1 MRVVHQSRL
10 RHPRSAAVVA
20 AGLTVAVAAGTFGVV
35 GTAVAAPDPSV
46 PPAVTLSPLGTY
58 STGQLD
64 ESAAEIVAFHAAST
78 RLFVVNAQSG
88 KVDVLD
94 ARDPSAP
101 TRLFEL
107 AVGGTASADDSVVA
121 ADAVVNSVAIRPDG
135 LAVAAV
141 ESGTKT
147 DDGWLVLFDAA
158 APVTTPGAAPA
169 NAILGAVRVGAL
181 PDMVTFSPDGSRI
194 AVANEGEPADDY
206 SVDPEGSVSIV
217 AAPANLAS
225 ATQADVRTATFHAFE
240 AGGTRPLPAGVR
252 VFGGRE
258 AAGTGTPERPVSENL
273 EPEYIAWDATGTV
286 AYASVQEANAL
297 AVVDVASATV
307 TDLLPLGTQ
316 DHLAASKGLDASDK
330 DGRIDIR
337 AWPVKGLYQPDTI
350 ASYQAGGATYLVTA
364 NEGDSRDWA
373 GYSEVK
379 RVKDLGKKGVP
390 GLCADA
396 FSSFVGAPGNPATLA
411 DLTADSHVGRLNV
424 STASG
429 LRADGSCYEE
439 LYSYGS
445 RSFSIWSTDG
455 RQVFDS
461 GDAFEQLVASVEP
474 DFFNSN
480 HTESG
485 FDGRSDDKGPEPEGL
500 TLGEVGG
507 RTYAFIGFERVGGI
521 AVYDVT
527 DPAHATYV
535 SYVNHRDFS
544 VSAEATPERLAEAG
558 DLGPEGLTFVPASDS
573 PTGAPLLAVGN
584 EISGTTTFYGV
595 DVPGAEPDDGRID
608 LTVTIPAAPIE
619 PGEFVW
625 TVDGGSRVVDLG
637 TARLAGDHLA
647 ATGRLSAVTVT
658 DTRATAPA
666 WSVSAQVDD
675 FTSGAGA
682 GARTL
687 PGKHLGWTP
696 SLVTAGGG
704 TLAGAPV
711 ASGLVSGNGLADSA
725 LLGSAAAG
733 HELGSAVLGA
743 DLDLRFPVD
752 AAAGTYTATLTL
764 TAIG

>member
-10 RHPRSAAVVA
+10 PHPRAIGVAA
-20 AGLTVAVAAGTFGVV
+20 AGLAVAVAAGTFGGV

-46 PPAVTLSPLGTY
+46 PPPVTLSPLGTY

-64 ESAAEIVAFHAAST
+64 ESAAEIVAFHAASQ

-88 KVDVLD
+88 RVDVLD

-107 AVGGTASADDSVVA
+107 AVGGTASADGSVVA

-141 ESGTKT
+141 ESSPKT

-158 APVTTPGAAPA
+158 APVTTPGTAPVD
-169 NAILGAVRVGAL
+169 AILGAVRVGAL
-181 PDMVTFSPDGSRI
+181 PDMVTFSPDGTRI
-194 AVANEGEPADDY
+194 AVANEGEPADDH
-206 SVDPEGSVSIV
+206 SVDPEGSISIV
-217 AAPANLAS
+217 TAPAGLTS
-225 ATQADVRTATFHAFE
+225 AAQGDVRTATFHAFE
-240 AGGTRPLPAGVR
+240 AGGTMPLPAGVR

-258 AAGTGTPERPVSENL
+258 AAGTGTPARPVSENL

-316 DHLAASKGLDASDK
+316 DHLAAGKGLDASDK
-330 DGRIDIR
+330 DGKIDIR
-337 AWPVKGLYQPDTI
+337 SWPVKGLYQPDTI

-373 GYSEVK
+373 GYSEVS

-390 GLCADA
+390 GLCSDA
-396 FSSFVGAPGNPATLA
+396 FSSFLGAPGNPATLA
-411 DLTADSHVGRLNV
+411 ELTADAHLGRLNV

-439 LYSYGS
+439 LSSYGS

-461 GDAFEQLVASVEP
+461 GDAFEQLVASVNP

-480 HTESG
+480 HTASG

-521 AVYDVT
+521 AVFDVT
-527 DPAHATYV
+527 DPARATYV

-544 VSAEATPERLAEAG
+544 VSAEATPEKLAEAG
-558 DLGPEGLTFVPASDS
+558 DLGPEGLTFVPANDS
-573 PTGAPLLAVGN
+573 PTGAPLLVVGN
-584 EISGTTTFYGV
+584 EVSGTTTFYGV
-595 DVPGAEPDDGRID
+595 DVPGAEPGDGQID
-608 LTVTIPAAPIE
+608 LTVTIPAAPVE

-637 TARLAGDHLA
+637 TAGLAGDHLA
-647 ATGRLSAVTVT
+647 ATGRLGAVTVT
-658 DTRATAPA
+658 DTRATSPA
-666 WSVSAQVDD
+666 WSVSAQVGD
-675 FTSGAGA
+675 FTTTA

-696 SLVTAGGG
+696 SLVTPGGG

-733 HELGSAVLGA
+733 HEPGSAVLGA
-743 DLDLRFPVD
+743 DLDLRLPVD

>member
-1 MRVVHQSRL
+1 MRVVHQSRP
-10 RHPRSAAVVA
+10 RHPRIVGVA
-20 AGLTVAVAAGTFGVV
+20 AASLAVTVAAGTFGVV
-35 GTAVAAPDPSV
+35 GTAVAAPDPAV
-46 PPAVTLSPLGTY
+46 PPAVALSPLGTF
-58 STGQLD
+58 STGRLD
-64 ESAAEIVAFHAAST
+64 ESAAEIVAFHAASK

-94 ARDPSAP
+94 AQDPSAP

-107 AVGGTASADDSVVA
+107 AVGGTASADGSVVA

-206 SVDPEGSVSIV
+206 SVDPEGSISIV
-217 AAPANLAS
+217 AAPAGLAS
-225 ATQADVRTATFHAFE
+225 AAQADVRTATFHAFE
-240 AGGTRPLPAGVR
+240 AGGTQPLPAGVR

-273 EPEYIAWDATGTV
+273 EPEYIAWDATGTL

-307 TDLLPLGTQ
+307 TGLLPLGTQ
-316 DHLAASKGLDASDK
+316 DHLAAG
-330 DGRIDIR
+330 
-337 AWPVKGLYQPDTI
+337 KGLYQPDTI

-364 NEGDSRDWA
+364 NEGDSRDWS

-396 FSSFVGAPGNPATLA
+396 FSSFVGAPGHPATVA
-411 DLTADSHVGRLNV
+411 DLTADTHLGRLNV

-439 LYSYGS
+439 LSSYGS

-461 GDAFEQLVASVEP
+461 GDAFEQLVASVNP

-480 HTESG
+480 HAGSG

-521 AVYDVT
+521 AVFDVT
-527 DPAHATYV
+527 DPARATYV

-544 VSAEATPERLAEAG
+544 VSAEATPEKLAEAG

-595 DVPGAEPDDGRID
+595 DVPGAGSDDGRID
-608 LTVTIPAAPIE
+608 LTVTVPAAPVE

-675 FTSGAGA
+675 FTSGTGA

-687 PGKHLGWTP
+687 PGRHLGWTP

-711 ASGLVSGNGLADSA
+711 ASGLVSGSGLAESA
-725 LLGSAAAG
+725 LLGSASAG
-733 HELGSAVLGA
+733 HEPGSAVLGA

>member
-1 MRVVHQSRL
+1 MRVVHQSR
-10 RHPRSAAVVA
+10 RHGKAAGIVA

-64 ESAAEIVAFHAAST
+64 ESAAEIVAFHAASK

-94 ARDPSAP
+94 AQDPTAP

-107 AVGGTASADDSVVA
+107 AVGGTASADGSVVA

-141 ESGTKT
+141 ESSTKT
-147 DDGWLVLFDAA
+147 DEGWVVFFDAA
-158 APVTTPGAAPA
+158 APVTTPGTAPA
-169 NAILGAVRVGAL
+169 AAVLGAVRVGAL
-181 PDMVTFSPDGSRI
+181 PDMVTFSPDGTRI

-206 SVDPEGSVSIV
+206 SIDPEGSISIV
-217 AAPANLAS
+217 TAPAGLAS
-225 ATQADVRTATFHAFE
+225 AAQSDVRTATFHAFE
-240 AGGTRPLPAGVR
+240 AGGPRTLPAGVR

-258 AAGTGTPERPVSENL
+258 AAGTGVPERPVSESL

-316 DHLAASKGLDASDK
+316 DHLAAGKGLDASDK
-330 DGRIDIR
+330 DGKINIR
-337 AWPVKGLYQPDTI
+337 SWPVKGLYEPDTI

-364 NEGDSRDWA
+364 NEGDSRDWK
-373 GYSEVK
+373 GWSEVA

-411 DLTADSHVGRLNV
+411 ELTADANLGRLNI

-461 GDAFEQLVASVEP
+461 GDAFEQLVASVNP

-521 AVYDVT
+521 AVFDVT

-535 SYVNHRDFS
+535 SYVNNRNFS
-544 VSAEATPERLAEAG
+544 VSAEATPEKLAEAG
-558 DLGPEGLTFVPASDS
+558 DLGPEGLTFVAASDS
-573 PTGAPLLAVGN
+573 PTGSPLLAVGN
-584 EISGTTTFYGV
+584 EVSGTTTFYDV
-595 DVPGAEPDDGRID
+595 VVPGAEPGDGQID
-608 LTVTIPAAPIE
+608 LTVTIPAAPVE

-625 TVDGGSRVVDLG
+625 TVDGGARVVDLG

-647 ATGRLSAVTVT
+647 AAGRLGAVTVT

-666 WSVSAQVDD
+666 WSVSAQVGD
-675 FTSGAGA
+675 FTTTA

-696 SLVTAGGG
+696 ALVTAGGG

-743 DLDLRFPVD
+743 DLDLRLPVD